1 MIGVV
6 GAGVVGSRV
15 TDQLVSAGHGVI
27 IFDRDS
33 YRARRLAA
41 LHSRNG
47 DARSAD
53 ALDDL
58 HGLDVVVI
66 AVGTPHAETA
76 ERLVESGSHV
86 VSCGDDVQ
94 DVERLMSLS
103 GRAQELGRTVVVGA
117 AASPGLTGLLVAH
130 LRERFD
136 TIDEAHVAMH
146 GTGGPDCARQH
157 HRALSG
163 QSMGWHDG
171 EWLKRPGGSGR
182 ELCWFPEPVGSYD
195 CYRSEMVDPI
205 VLHHAMPKLQRVT
218 ARTSATRRDRF
229 TARLPMLTPPHAE
242 GGMGA
247 VRVEVRGFV
256 GQARVVEVA
265 GVAERVGQIAGVV
278 ASMTALHVHSGGF
291 AAGAQ
296 VLGADGVPNAQ
307 IYKGVTDAGIR
318 VHRFVGSS

>member
-15 TDQLVSAGHGVI
+15 TDHLVASGRAVS
-27 IFDRDS
+27 IFDHDP

-47 DARSAD
+47 DARAVDS
-53 ALDDL
+53 LDEL
-58 HGLDVVVI
+58 HGIETVVI
-66 AVGTPHAETA
+66 AVGTPHTA
-76 ERLVESGSHV
+76 TATRMLESGSHV
-86 VSCGDDVQ
+86 VSCGDDLH
-94 DVERLMSLS
+94 DVEELLLAND
-103 GRAQELGRTVVVGA
+103 RARELGRTVVVGA
-117 AASPGLTGLLVAH
+117 AASPGLTGLLVWH

-136 TIDEAHVAMH
+136 EIDEAHVAMH

-171 EWLKRPGGSGR
+171 EWLRRPGGSGR

-195 CYRSEMVDPI
+195 CYRSEMVDPLL
-205 VLHHAMPKLQRVT
+205 LHRAMPNLQRVT
-218 ARTSATRRDRF
+218 ARSSATRRDRF
-229 TARLPMLTPPHAE
+229 TSRLPMLTPPHAE

-247 VRVEVRGFV
+247 VRVEVRGFK
-256 GQARVVEVA
+256 GRARVVEVA

-278 ASMTALHVHSGGF
+278 TAAAALHIGSFESGC
-291 AAGAQ
+291 Q
-296 VLGADGVPNAQ
+296 VLGAKGSPNDQMYQA
-307 IYKGVTDAGIR
+307 VTAAGIR

>member
-15 TDQLVSAGHGVI
+15 TDQLVSSGEAVT
-27 IFDRDS
+27 IFDHDP

-47 DARSAD
+47 DARTAD
-53 ALDDL
+53 SFDDL
-58 HGLDVVVI
+58 YGLKAVVI
-66 AVGTPHAETA
+66 AVGASHMDLAT
-76 ERLVESGSHV
+76 RLLEAGAHV
-86 VSCGDDVQ
+86 VSCGDDMQ
-94 DVERLMSLS
+94 DVEQLLKLDS
-103 GRAQELGRTVVVGA
+103 RAHELGRTIVVGA

-136 TIDEAHVAMH
+136 MIDEAHVAMH

-157 HRALSG
+157 HRSLSG

-171 EWLKRPGGSGR
+171 EWLRRPGGSGR

-195 CYRSEMVDPI
+195 CYRSEMVDP
-205 VLHHAMPKLQRVT
+205 VLLHRAMPSLQRVT
-218 ARTSATRRDRF
+218 ARSSATRRDRF
-229 TARLPMLTPPHAE
+229 TSRLPMLTPPHAE

-247 VRVEVRGFV
+247 VRVEVRGFK

-278 ASMTALHVHSGGF
+278 AAETVLHLAEFESGC
-291 AAGAQ
+291 Q
-296 VLGADGVPNAQ
+296 VLGSESCPNDG
-307 IYKGVTDAGIR
+307 IYQAVTAAGIR

>member
-15 TDQLVSAGHGVI
+15 TDQLVSTGSGVVI
-27 IFDRDS
+27 YDSDS
-33 YRARRLAA
+33 YRARRLAT

-47 DARSAD
+47 DARSAES
-53 ALDDL
+53 LDDL
-58 HGLDVVVI
+58 RGASTVVI
-66 AVGTPHAETA
+66 ATGTPHVEVAN
-76 ERLVESGSHV
+76 RLLESGSHV
-86 VSCGDDVQ
+86 VSCGDDLQ
-94 DVERLMSLS
+94 DVKRLMGLDS
-103 GRAQELGRTVVVGA
+103 RARELGRTVVVGA
-117 AASPGLTGLLVAH
+117 SASPGLTGLLVWH

-146 GTGGPDCARQH
+146 GTGGPECARQH

-171 EWLKRPGGSGR
+171 EWLHRPGGSGR

-195 CYRSEMVDPI
+195 CYRSEMVDPLL
-205 VLHHAMPKLQRVT
+205 LHRAMPGLQRVT
-218 ARTSATRRDRF
+218 ARSSATRRDRF
-229 TARLPMLTPPHAE
+229 TSRLPMLTPPHAE

-247 VRVEVRGFV
+247 VRVEVRGFK
-256 GQARVVEVA
+256 GRARVVEVA

-278 ASMTALHVHSGGF
+278 AAASAVHALSNSFSPGC
-291 AAGAQ
+291 Q
-296 VLGADGVPNAQ
+296 VLGAEGSPNEQ
-307 IYKGVTDAGIR
+307 IYQDVIAAGIR

>member
-15 TDQLVSAGHGVI
+15 ADQLVSAGEAVM
-27 IFDRDS
+27 IFDDDP

-47 DARSAD
+47 DARAAD
-53 ALDDL
+53 SLDDL
-58 HGLDVVVI
+58 HGLSSVVI
-66 AVGTPHAETA
+66 AVGAPHIEMVS
-76 ERLVESGSHV
+76 RLLEAGSHV
-86 VSCGDDVQ
+86 VSCGDDLHDAEQ
-94 DVERLMSLS
+94 LLELDA
-103 GRAQELGRTVVVGA
+103 RAQELGRTVVVGA
-117 AASPGLTGLLVAH
+117 AASPGLTGLLVWH

-136 TIDEAHVAMH
+136 DIDEAHVAMH

-171 EWLKRPGGSGR
+171 EWLRRPSGSGR

-195 CYRSEMVDPI
+195 CYRSEMVDP
-205 VLHHAMPKLQRVT
+205 LLLRLAMPNLQRVT
-218 ARTSATRRDRF
+218 ARSSATRRDRF
-229 TARLPMLTPPHAE
+229 TSRLPMLTPPHAE

-247 VRVEVRGFV
+247 VRVEVRGFK
-256 GQARVVEVA
+256 GRARVVEVA

-278 ASMTALHVHSGGF
+278 AAAITLQIAGF
-291 AAGAQ
+291 EPGCQ
-296 VLGADGVPNAQ
+296 VLGSDRCPNNE
-307 IYKGVTDAGIR
+307 IYQAVIGAGIR

>member
-15 TDQLVSAGHGVI
+15 TDQLVSSGEAVT
-27 IFDRDS
+27 IFDQAP

-53 ALDDL
+53 SLDDL
-58 HGLDVVVI
+58 HGLKSVVI
-66 AVGTPHAETA
+66 AGGAPHMDLAV
-76 ERLVESGSHV
+76 RLLEAGSHV
-86 VSCGDDVQ
+86 ISCGDDMH
-94 DVERLMSLS
+94 DVERLLKLASRSL
-103 GRAQELGRTVVVGA
+103 ELGRTVVIGA
-117 AASPGLTGLLVAH
+117 AASPGLTALLVWN
-130 LRERFD
+130 LRQRFD
-136 TIDEAHVAMH
+136 AIDEAHVAMH

-157 HRALSG
+157 HRSLSG

-182 ELCWFPEPVGSYD
+182 ELCWFPEPVGAYD
-195 CYRSEMVDPI
+195 CYRSEMVDPML
-205 VLHHAMPKLQRVT
+205 LHRAFPNLQRVT
-218 ARTSATRRDRF
+218 ARSSATRRDRF
-229 TARLPMLTPPHAE
+229 TSRLPMLTPPHAE

-247 VRVEVRGFV
+247 VRVEVRGFK

-278 ASMTALHVHSGGF
+278 AAATALHIDGFESGC
-291 AAGAQ
+291 Q
-296 VLGADGVPNAQ
+296 VLGSEACPNDE
-307 IYKGVTDAGIR
+307 IYEAVTRAGIR